1 MVHHI
6 KHAKHSGIKLDV
18 KKALPLMNAVE
29 LIKLTIMLQQ
39 WLACHWIIAMLTI
52 ACQWLAWH
60 ATLKELL
67 DLC

>member
-6 KHAKHSGIKLDV
+6 KHAKHSRIKLDV

-39 WLACHWIIAMLTI
+39 WLARHWIIRSVRFMLI
-52 ACQWLAWH
+52 SH
-60 ATLKELL
+60 KNSIF
-67 DLC
+67 